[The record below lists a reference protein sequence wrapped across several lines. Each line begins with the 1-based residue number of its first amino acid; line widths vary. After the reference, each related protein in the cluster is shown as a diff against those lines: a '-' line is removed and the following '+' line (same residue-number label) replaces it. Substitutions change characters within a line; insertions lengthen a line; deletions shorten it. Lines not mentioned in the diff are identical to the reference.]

1 MPSIEQDEK
10 LCGGGEEMRGVRAKI
25 TKALQTGTRLDCVD
39 NTGAKVLQI
48 IAVKGYRGVKNR
60 YPRAGVG
67 DMVVVSVKK
76 GRPEIKKQ
84 LLNAVIIRQRKEYRR
99 PSGMRVKFEDNAAVV
114 VDEKGA
120 PKGSEIR
127 GPVAREAVERFSKI
141 ASAATMIV

>member
-1 MPSIEQDEK
+1 MK
-10 LCGGGEEMRGVRAKI
+10 GVRAKI
-25 TKALQTGTRLDCVD
+25 TKALPAGARLDCVD

-60 YPRAGVG
+60 YPKAGVG
-67 DMVVVSVKK
+67 DMVVIAVKK

-84 LLNAVIIRQRKEYRR
+84 ILKAVIIRQKKEYRR

-114 VDEKGA
+114 VDDKGA

-141 ASAATMIV
+141 ASAATMIG

>member
-1 MPSIEQDEK
+1 MQTFEQDEK
-10 LCGGGEEMRGVRAKI
+10 LCGGGKEMKGIKAKI
-25 TKALQTGTRLDCVD
+25 TKGLQTGTRLDCVD

-67 DMVVVSVKK
+67 DMVVITVKK

-84 LLNAVIIRQRKEYRR
+84 ILKAVIIRQRKEYRR
-99 PSGMRVKFEDNAAVV
+99 PSGMRVKFEDNAAVI
-114 VDEKGA
+114 VDDKGT

>member
-1 MPSIEQDEK
+1 
-10 LCGGGEEMRGVRAKI
+10 MRGVKAKI
-25 TKALQTGTRLDCVD
+25 TKALPTGARLDCVD

-60 YPRAGVG
+60 YPKAGIG
-67 DMVVVSVKK
+67 DMVIVSVKK

-84 LLNAVIIRQRKEYRR
+84 IVKAVVVRQRKEFRR
-99 PSGMRVKFEDNAAVV
+99 VSGMRVKFEDNAAVI
-114 VDEKGA
+114 VDDKGA
-120 PKGSEIR
+120 PTGSEIR